1 MFPDTP
7 SPGIVRWCALAV
19 ALVTGFFALVG
30 VIAAVKVEASGVAY
44 YRPNAG
50 VAYYRPNARLPATER
65 VERKTDPKK
74 FREAVMLNWY
84 YVLYPGALAAASFW
98 FYRRLSD

>member
-30 VIAAVKVEASGVAY
+30 VIAAVKVEAS
-44 YRPNAG
+44 G